1 MEGTVTPGFESVGD
15 VLERAITNKLEY
27 GASFTVYLE
36 GECIVDI
43 WAGEAEAGKPWQS
56 DTMTNV
62 FSCGKGATAFCAQLL
77 YDRGQLDVEAK
88 VSSYWPEFARGGKDQ
103 VTVRM
108 LLNHTVGL
116 PELPRPEGD
125 EAGRMRE
132 IQLDHVRCAA
142 MLAEASPQWKPGD
155 HAAYHSLT
163 YGWLV
168 GEVVRRISGQS
179 LGEFFRAELGDP
191 LDLDFHIGLP
201 DACQERMSDIRP
213 QAPDRGALKKWLDQM
228 KDEQPDQF
236 KNTTV
241 AGIVEQQRRQLDW
254 FNEPATRRAQIPAAN
269 GSANARGLA
278 RLYAPLSCEGQFE
291 GKQWVSPESIDYFN
305 TPNPI
310 QIDFGNMTPVCLGY
324 MGVASQRPEMGAGLR
339 SFGHEGMGN
348 SMGFA
353 DPDHRLAIGFV
364 HNQLNDGQTRNAI
377 IQQVYSCMEKMPR
390 PSVDA

>member
-1 MEGTVTPGFESVGD
+1 
-15 VLERAITNKLEY
+15 
-27 GASFTVYLE
+27 
-36 GECIVDI
+36 
-43 WAGEAEAGKPWQS
+43 
-56 DTMTNV
+56 
-62 FSCGKGATAFCAQLL
+62 
-77 YDRGQLDVEAK
+77 
-88 VSSYWPEFARGGKDQ
+88 
-103 VTVRM
+103 
-108 LLNHTVGL
+108 
-116 PELPRPEGD
+116 
-125 EAGRMRE
+125 
-132 IQLDHVRCAA
+132 
-142 MLAEASPQWKPGD
+142 
-155 HAAYHSLT
+155 
-163 YGWLV
+163 
-168 GEVVRRISGQS
+168 
-179 LGEFFRAELGDP
+179 
-191 LDLDFHIGLP
+191 
-201 DACQERMSDIRP
+201 MSDIRP

-236 KNTTV
+236 KNATV

-324 MGVASQRPEMGAGLR
+324 MGVAPQRPEMGAGLR

-377 IQQVYSCMEKMPR
+377 IQHVYSCIAKMPM